1 MQFLW
6 QIPHV
11 SGQHLDIAIEDGSQ
25 IFLVGPNGSGKSALV
40 QHAVASLGTMNVRRI
55 SAHRQT
61 WLSSSAI
68 NLTPQS
74 RREYD
79 QTIFGRE
86 TREYNRWQDRN
97 PEQKVSSV
105 LFDLTAKEND
115 LARKIMRKA
124 LEGDQEAIAKIVR
137 EERSV
142 FEKLNDL
149 LSLAGFAITIENS
162 EGEAILARRKDSSA
176 VYGIEQMS
184 DGERNAVILAAN
196 ILTVKKG
203 TILLI
208 DEPERHLHRSIVAPF
223 LSALFELRKD
233 CGFVVSTHD
242 TSLPPVGSDAFTLIV
257 SSCHWQ
263 GDQATAWDIKRLRD
277 DSGLPE
283 DLKRAILGARRRV
296 LFVEGTSQSL
306 DIQLYNILFPE
317 VLVVPSGSS
326 EEVITAVSGLRTSD
340 KHHDVEAFGLIDGDN
355 RETEDI
361 DRLRDK
367 GIYALDQYS
376 VESLYYSSD
385 AMEAVA
391 NWQAESLDGDASEML
406 SRAKD
411 NGIRELSREGVPERM
426 SARRCER
433 QIHVQARLKMPKAK
447 EIMSCSTYEI
457 VLDVGEWYEKE
468 LSVIKTL
475 LENRDIDALIAR
487 YPVRDTAALGKL
499 VNAFDLN
506 LDTYERTLIS
516 RVRSDSSLTDRLRSR
531 IGPLSKLLT
540 EKT

>member
-1 MQFLW
+1 MYA
-6 QIPHV
+6 H
-11 SGQHLDIAIEDGSQ
+11 DKA
-25 IFLVGPNGSGKSALV
+25 
-40 QHAVASLGTMNVRRI
+40 AVAEIVEKEPPI
-55 SAHRQT
+55 F
-61 WLSSSAI
+61 
-68 NLTPQS
+68 
-74 RREYD
+74 D
-79 QTIFGRE
+79 QVNALLAQGGLAVTI
-86 TREYNRWQDRN
+86 
-97 PEQKVSSV
+97 
-105 LFDLTAKEND
+105 A
-115 LARKIMRKA
+115 
-124 LEGDQEAIAKIVR
+124 
-137 EERSV
+137 
-142 FEKLNDL
+142 
-149 LSLAGFAITIENS
+149 NS
-162 EGEAILARRKDSSA
+162 EGEAILAQHRDSSGT
-176 VYGIEQMS
+176 YGIEQMS

-196 ILTVKKG
+196 VLTVNAG
-203 TILLI
+203 TVLLI

-233 CGFVVSTHD
+233 CGFVISTHD
-242 TSLPPVGSDAFTLIV
+242 TALPPVGSDACVLIV
-257 SSCHWQ
+257 SSCRWQ

-283 DLKRAILGARRRV
+283 DLKRAILGARRQV
-296 LFVEGTSQSL
+296 LFVEGASQSL
-306 DIQLYNILFPE
+306 DIQLYNVLFPE
-317 VLVVPSGSS
+317 VLVVPSGSC
-326 EEVITAVSGLRTSD
+326 EEIITAVTGLRTSD
-340 KHHDVEAFGLIDGDN
+340 EYHDVEAFGLIDGDN

-447 EIMSCSTYEI
+447 EIMSCSTHEI

-475 LENRDIDALIAR
+475 LENRDLDALIAR